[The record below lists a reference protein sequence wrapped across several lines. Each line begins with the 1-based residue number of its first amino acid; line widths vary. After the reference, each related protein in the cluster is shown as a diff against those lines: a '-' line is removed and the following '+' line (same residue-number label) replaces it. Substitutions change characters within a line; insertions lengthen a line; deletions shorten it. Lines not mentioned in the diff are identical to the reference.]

1 MSKENNMLN
10 LINMKEN
17 FGDFIKRVRVE
28 KGLSIDDL
36 AEASGYSA
44 VQIRNFEK
52 NKFKPQVFKLKRL
65 ADALGCDYEELYKK
79 VN

>member
-1 MSKENNMLN
+1 
-10 LINMKEN
+10 MKEN

-52 NKFKPQVFKLKRL
+52 NKFKPQVFKLKQL